1 MKLSLSYTDPNQLS
15 ETLQELDQV
24 TRITQL
30 ELGEGTYVMSH
41 QKSTN
46 LAIAEIS
53 ATKTLLYEGWGTDW
67 SVDFNWITPHHKTN
81 HFGYCEGYEMRAH
94 SIAGFNTLNASPG
107 SSWGKYSEACSSTA
121 CMLDQKMLIRSLEDC
136 NAIDALENLT
146 QHKGID
152 TNNQAFSQLKRLTR
166 RELSTE
172 IANPTKYYDL
182 MIACLETGSHR
193 KIKKSDVK
201 NQRLLG
207 EIVDLS
213 HDIQKMSSP
222 LTLSEVCQYLDAS
235 QASLYRV
242 CQDHFGMGII
252 EMMTQVRLEE
262 ARRALLYKKFEPT
275 NSHHT
280 VKEIALSYGF
290 KHQGRFSRRYF
301 TNFGELPS
309 QTLERAKII
318 SFGSSN
324 RLSQ

>member
-30 ELGEGTYVMSH
+30 ELGEGTYVMAH

-53 ATKTLLYEGWGTDW
+53 ATKALLYEGWGTDW
-67 SVDFNWITPHHKTN
+67 SVDFNWITPHHKVN
-81 HFGYCEGYEMRAH
+81 HFGFCEGYEMRPN
-94 SIAGFNTLNASPG
+94 SIAGFSTFNSSPG
-107 SSWGKYSEACSSTA
+107 SSWGKYSNACSATA
-121 CMLDQKMLIRSLEDC
+121 CMLNQQVLIQSLEEC
-136 NAIDALENLT
+136 NALDGLENLT
-146 QHKGID
+146 KHRGIETD
-152 TNNQAFSQLKRLTR
+152 SPAFSQLRRLTR
-166 RELSTE
+166 KELT
-172 IANPTKYYDL
+172 TKITDPNKYFDL
-182 MIACLETGSHR
+182 IIACLETGHR
-193 KIKKSDVK
+193 RKLKKSDMK

-213 HDIQKMSSP
+213 HDTEKMRSP
-222 LTLSEVCQYLDAS
+222 LTLSEVCQNLDSS

-242 CQDHFGMGII
+242 CQDYFGMGII

-262 ARRALLYKKFEPT
+262 ARRVLLYKKLER
-275 NSHHT
+275 NNDQHT
-280 VKEIALSYGF
+280 VKEIALRYGF

-309 QTLERAKII
+309 QTLERSRLV
-318 SFGSSN
+318 SFESRA

>member
-1 MKLSLSYTDPNQLS
+1 MKFSLSYTDPNQLS

-30 ELGEGTYVMSH
+30 ELGEGNYVMSH

-67 SVDFNWITPHHKTN
+67 SVDFNWITPHRKAT
-81 HFGYCEGYEMRAH
+81 HFGYCEGYEMRAN
-94 SIAGFNTLNASPG
+94 SIAGFRTFNSSPG
-107 SSWGKYSEACSSTA
+107 GSWGKYSDACSSTA
-121 CMLDQKMLIRSLEDC
+121 CMLNRQILIQSLEDC
-136 NAIDALENLT
+136 NALNALENLT
-146 QHKGID
+146 NHKGID
-152 TNNQAFSQLKRLTR
+152 TDNQAFAQLKRLTR
-166 RELSTE
+166 RELTSE
-172 IANPTKYYDL
+172 IVSSAKYYDL
-182 MIACLETGSHR
+182 IIACLETGSRR
-193 KIKKSDVK
+193 KFKKSDIK

-213 HDIQKMSSP
+213 HDIGKMRSP

-242 CQDHFGMGII
+242 CQDTFGMGII

-262 ARRALLYKKFEPT
+262 ARRALLYKRLEPT
-275 NSHHT
+275 NDRHT

-309 QTLERAKII
+309 QTLERDRMV
-318 SFGSSN
+318 SFEKRN
-324 RLSQ
+324 RLSP